1 VKNLC
6 TRKIEGYTFSDR
18 IDTQLTLAALD
29 MAHRRRRPAEGFIF
43 HSGYGV
49 QYPAWAFRE
58 RLDAYG
64 IRQSMSR
71 RGDPYN
77 NAVAEN
83 FFSCLKCELVH
94 LKQYLTHIEAQTD
107 IFATSRH
114 STTLRVPILP
124 LVWMSPAHFETA
136 L

>member
-1 VKNLC
+1 MKNLC

-29 MAHRRRRPAEGFIF
+29 MA
-43 HSGYGV
+43 
-49 QYPAWAFRE
+49 
-58 RLDAYG
+58 
-64 IRQSMSR
+64 R